1 MSLAIQIIL
10 VIASLAMIVAV
21 LCQKSKSAGLGAAY
35 GEETETFGTKGREAY
50 KDKMLQK
57 ITVYL
62 AIAIAVLAIVLM
74 CLH

>member
-1 MSLAIQIIL
+1 MSTAIQIIL
-10 VIASLAMIVAV
+10 VIASIAMIVAV

-35 GEETETFGTKGREAY
+35 GEETESFGTKGREAY
-50 KDKMLQK
+50 KDKMLSK

>member
-10 VIASLAMIVAV
+10 VIASLALIAAV

>member
-10 VIASLAMIVAV
+10 VIASLAIIVAV

-35 GEETETFGTKGREAY
+35 GDETETFGTKGREAY
-50 KDKMLQK
+50 KDKKLQS
-57 ITVYL
+57 ITVIL
-62 AIAIAVLAIVLM
+62 ANVIAVLAIVLM